1 MEELRKLSEGEKLS
15 SLEEKKVLAT
25 TARHNV
31 TVDEAVALYLW
42 SVSSVSIQY
51 SITKNTDTYISGVLR
66 TLEQQLTQKVLLQ
79 KEKETLLALVRSM
92 VPAMK
97 RNCLK
102 SKCYKESLIKHSKHL
117 QSFYEAGRIAT
128 SKKEEVRVS
137 VLSAIRKINIATSA
151 ALIIPLIHSA
161 IKKHVNDEPL
171 TVYRAM
177 KQETGTGT
185 RLENHGFMS
194 ASKTKESSFAKYD
207 TYKFIMEI
215 HVPKNTP
222 CMDISEF
229 SAYDNVEQEILFLSN
244 IICLS
249 DKKSQDGRIYATG
262 QLRSL

>member
-15 SLEEKKVLAT
+15 FLEEKKVLAM
-25 TARHNV
+25 TARHNI

-42 SVSSVSIQY
+42 SENSAPIQY
-51 SITKNTDTYISGVLR
+51 AVSNNTDTYISGVLR

-79 KEKETLLALVRSM
+79 KERESLLSLVRSM

-97 RNCLK
+97 RNYLK

-117 QSFYEAGRIAT
+117 QAFYEAGRIAT
-128 SKKEEVRVS
+128 AQRKEVRVS

-161 IKKHVNDEPL
+161 LKKHANDEPL

-177 KQETGTGT
+177 KQETGNH
-185 RLENHGFMS
+185 LEHRGFMS
-194 ASKTKESSFAKYD
+194 ASKTKEDSFAKYD
-207 TYKFIMEI
+207 TYKFVMEI

-222 CMDISEF
+222 CMDISDF
-229 SAYDNVEQEILFLSN
+229 SAYDNAEKEILFLSN

-249 DKKSQDGRIYATG
+249 DKKTQDGRIYATG

>member
-1 MEELRKLSEGEKLS
+1 MEELQKLSEGEKLS
-15 SLEEKKVLAT
+15 SLEEKRVLAM
-25 TARHNV
+25 TARHNI

-42 SVSSVSIQY
+42 SVSSPSIQC
-51 SITKNTDTYISGVLR
+51 SVSNNTDTYISGVLR
-66 TLEQQLTQKVLLQ
+66 TLEQELTQKVLLQ

-102 SKCYKESLIKHSKHL
+102 SKCYKKSLIKHLKHL
-117 QSFYEAGRIAT
+117 RAFYEAGRIAT
-128 SKKEEVRVS
+128 SKRKEVRVS

-151 ALIIPLIHSA
+151 TLIVPLIHSA

-177 KQETGTGT
+177 KQDTGHGCLET
-185 RLENHGFMS
+185 HGFMS
-194 ASKTKESSFAKYD
+194 TSKTKEDSFAKYD
-207 TYKFIMEI
+207 SYKFVMEI

-222 CMDISEF
+222 CMDISEI
-229 SAYDNVEQEILFLSN
+229 SAYDNVEKEILFLSN
-244 IICLS
+244 IISLS
-249 DKKSQDGRIYATG
+249 DKKIQDGRIYATG

>member
-1 MEELRKLSEGEKLS
+1 MEELQKLSEGEKLS
-15 SLEEKKVLAT
+15 SSEEKKVLAM

-31 TVDEAVALYLW
+31 TVDEAVALFLW
-42 SVSSVSIQY
+42 SVSSPPIQY
-51 SITKNTDTYISGVLR
+51 SITNNTDTYISGVLR

-79 KEKETLLALVRSM
+79 KEKEALLGLVRSM
-92 VPAMK
+92 IPTMK

-117 QSFYEAGRIAT
+117 QTFYEAGRIAT
-128 SKKEEVRVS
+128 AQRKDVRVS

-151 ALIIPLIHSA
+151 TLIVPLIHSA
-161 IKKHVNDEPL
+161 IKKHKNDEPL

-177 KQETGTGT
+177 KQETDGTH
-185 RLENHGFMS
+185 LENKGFMS

-207 TYKFIMEI
+207 TYKFVMEI

-229 SAYDNVEQEILFLSN
+229 SAYDNVEKEILFLSN

-249 DKKSQDGRIYATG
+249 DKKSQEGRIYATG